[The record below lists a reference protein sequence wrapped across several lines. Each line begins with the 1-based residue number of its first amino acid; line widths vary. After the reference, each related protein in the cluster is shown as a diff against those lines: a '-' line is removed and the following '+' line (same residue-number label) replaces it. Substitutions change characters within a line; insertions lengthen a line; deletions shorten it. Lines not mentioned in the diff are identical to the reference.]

1 MRPRPAR
8 FLLAACLALP
18 LATPAPAGEVTFPQ
32 LADAVPGAGGATY
45 LELARHVLPDLALEG
60 ETYEGR
66 AVIDLRH
73 LGGADMAGPPP
84 EGFSVFDVPVTPVR
98 AGGRDRLLMLLDLGQ
113 AGDLPE
119 GFAALALLD
128 PAGKPQLLD
137 AAQVAFDRST
147 YFRDPAAVPLGPD
160 DDLLLTMST
169 HFNSQQGYVT
179 TAMTLVRDGRLQLV
193 DTVFTFD
200 ERVCGFERIQL
211 PAFRA
216 GERGDRPY
224 ADIVVTVTEETK
236 RTEED
241 CGAAELPDAGVR
253 AVEVTYR
260 WDAAQMRFL
269 PDSDALEV
277 LARETE
283 DRF

>member
-1 MRPRPAR
+1 MRTRPAR
-8 FLLAACLALP
+8 FLLAACFALP
-18 LATPAPAGEVTFPQ
+18 LATPALAGEVTFPQ

-45 LELARHVLPDLALEG
+45 LDLARQVLPDLALEG
-60 ETYEGR
+60 DNYRGR
-66 AVIDLRH
+66 TVIDMRH
-73 LGGADMAGPPP
+73 LGGADMGVPPLESFP
-84 EGFSVFDVPVTPVR
+84 IFDVPVTPIR
-98 AGGRDRLLMLLDLGQ
+98 AEGRNRLAILLDLGSEE
-113 AGDLPE
+113 AE
-119 GFAALALLD
+119 GFAALALFD

-147 YFRDPAAVPLGPD
+147 YFRDPAAIPLGSD

-179 TAMTLVRDGRLQLV
+179 TVMSFVRDGRLQLV

-200 ERVCGFERIQL
+200 ERICGFERIQF

-236 RTEED
+236 RTEEG

-277 LARETE
+277 LASEARA
-283 DRF
+283 RF